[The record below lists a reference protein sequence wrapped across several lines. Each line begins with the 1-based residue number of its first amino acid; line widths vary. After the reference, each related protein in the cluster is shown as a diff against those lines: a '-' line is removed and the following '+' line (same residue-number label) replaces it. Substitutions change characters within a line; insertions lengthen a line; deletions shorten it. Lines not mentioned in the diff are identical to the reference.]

1 MIVQSLNQEGWAVQ
15 LKHVPQETSWDD
27 EETHGFV
34 TIKNASGS
42 VLVTMPGLQ
51 HNRKLRALRDSSAIE
66 KIKEAVGMPGNGKA
80 LSDDGSTLAS
90 ETSKEAPSAA

>member
-1 MIVQSLNQEGWAVQ
+1 M
-15 LKHVPQETSWDD
+15 KHVAQETSWDD

-34 TIKNASGS
+34 TIKDAAGS

-51 HNRKLRALRDSSAIE
+51 HNRKLRALRDSSAIMTIS
-66 KIKEAVGMPGNGKA
+66 KAVGTPDGKA

-90 ETSKEAPSAA
+90 ENSKEAPTA